1 MEQFVIEG
9 GHRLNGE
16 IKASGNKNAALK
28 LIAAALL
35 TDEPVILRNV
45 PDIADVH
52 TMCDI
57 VRGLG
62 PSVEWLSDGVLRIH
76 AKQITTHRADP
87 ALTQKI
93 RASIVLAGPML
104 ARYGALELA
113 APGGDVIGRRRLDTH
128 ILALQRLG
136 ASIDFADGFHMT
148 TDGLKGANIL
158 LDEASVTATENAIMA
173 AALAKGTTI
182 IRNAASEPHVQDLCN
197 FLVQCGAQIEG
208 IGSNLL
214 TIHGVE
220 RLHGTEFRVGADF
233 MEVGSFI
240 GAAVVTGGSIRIKE
254 ADPQHLEMI
263 HLVFG
268 RLGVVWEV
276 DGQDIVVP
284 RAQPLTIVQ
293 DLGNRIPV
301 IRAQPWPAF
310 PTDMMS
316 IALLV
321 ATQARGAV
329 LFHEWMYD
337 ARFFFTDKL
346 ISMGARIV
354 LCDPHRALIQ
364 GPTPLRG
371 NVTITS
377 PDIRA
382 GMTLLLA
389 ALCAEGVTTIR
400 NIRQIDRGYE
410 HVEDKLRAL
419 GAHIERQSI
428 REPA

>member
-9 GHRLNGE
+9 GYRLNGE

-173 AALAKGTTI
+173 SALAKGTTI

-220 RLHGTEFRVGADF
+220 RLNGTEFRVGADF

-263 HLVFG
+263 QLVFG

>member
-173 AALAKGTTI
+173 SALAKGTTI

-263 HLVFG
+263 QLVFG

>member
-35 TDEPVILRNV
+35 TDEAVILRNV

-182 IRNAASEPHVQDLCN
+182 IRNAASEPHVEDLCN

-220 RLHGTEFRVGADF
+220 RLNGTEFRVGADF

-240 GAAVVTGGSIRIKE
+240 GAAVVTGGRVRIKG
-254 ADPQHLEMI
+254 AGRQHPGRSQ
-263 HLVFG
+263 LVFRG
-268 RLGVVWEV
+268 VWVGLG
-276 DGQDIVVP
+276 DGV
-284 RAQPLTIVQ
+284 
-293 DLGNRIPV
+293 
-301 IRAQPWPAF
+301 
-310 PTDMMS
+310 
-316 IALLV
+316 
-321 ATQARGAV
+321 
-329 LFHEWMYD
+329 
-337 ARFFFTDKL
+337 
-346 ISMGARIV
+346 
-354 LCDPHRALIQ
+354 
-364 GPTPLRG
+364 
-371 NVTITS
+371 
-377 PDIRA
+377 PDILLCSRA
-382 GMTLLLA
+382 T
-389 ALCAEGVTTIR
+389 
-400 NIRQIDRGYE
+400 
-410 HVEDKLRAL
+410 
-419 GAHIERQSI
+419 
-428 REPA
+428 P

>member
-220 RLHGTEFRVGADF
+220 RLNGTEFRVGADF

-410 HVEDKLRAL
+410 HVEDKLLAL

>member
-62 PSVEWLSDGVLRIH
+62 PSVEWLSDDVLRIH

-136 ASIDFADGFHMT
+136 VSIDFADGFHMT

-173 AALAKGTTI
+173 SALAKGTTI

-220 RLHGTEFRVGADF
+220 RLNGTEFRVGADF

-263 HLVFG
+263 QLVFG